1 MQSCDEGAVA
11 SVFQT
16 NQERR
21 KLMKNLWFTVA
32 LVGAACILAGA
43 QSSTKQY
50 QDGTIIAV
58 EKQAGP
64 ASTGGTDAPTAS
76 SVDEYN
82 ISIQVGDTLY
92 VVRYKSHSDQDL
104 SWTKGKDVQ
113 VRTSG
118 SAIYVKKANGKEAK
132 GSILKTTK
140 APAA

>member
-1 MQSCDEGAVA
+1 
-11 SVFQT
+11 
-16 NQERR
+16 
-21 KLMKNLWFTVA
+21 MKNLWLVVA

-58 EKQAGP
+58 EKQDGP

-76 SVDEYN
+76 SADEYN
-82 ISIQVGDTLY
+82 ISIQVGDTVY
-92 VVRYKSHSDQDL
+92 VCRYKSHSDQDL
-104 SWTKGKDVQ
+104 SWTKGKAVQ
-113 VRTSG
+113 VRTGG